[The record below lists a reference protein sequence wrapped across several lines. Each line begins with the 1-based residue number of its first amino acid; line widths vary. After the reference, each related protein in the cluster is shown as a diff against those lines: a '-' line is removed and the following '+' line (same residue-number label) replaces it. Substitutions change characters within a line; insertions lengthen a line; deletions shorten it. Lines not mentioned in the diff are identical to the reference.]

1 MANVVYLESPWGSW
15 NLVTISPSLE
25 LIAPATEAPGHSTA
39 LQPTVSVAWAATLPP
54 PAPKA
59 FEVATGNSSSVGPTP
74 SKAVFLVSKC
84 VKHYQIQK
92 GSGLWWYNITL
103 DFGDIGKE
111 RKRQKKLSG
120 PFHSITRLFIRR
132 ESWSPSSNSHLFSP
146 ILLCLQSE
154 NSNGREGHH
163 HLEKH
168 MSCYG
173 IDSSNC
179 WKYLPSV
186 EPNSAFQWLT
196 SIVSIESHVLHA

>member
-92 GSGLWWYNITL
+92 GSGLW
-103 DFGDIGKE
+103 
-111 RKRQKKLSG
+111 
-120 PFHSITRLFIRR
+120 
-132 ESWSPSSNSHLFSP
+132 
-146 ILLCLQSE
+146 
-154 NSNGREGHH
+154 
-163 HLEKH
+163 
-168 MSCYG
+168 
-173 IDSSNC
+173 
-179 WKYLPSV
+179 
-186 EPNSAFQWLT
+186 
-196 SIVSIESHVLHA
+196 